1 MTGTMPAVSPADT
14 ASGGVWGDAA
24 RPGGGISV
32 EDHAYNAWSVAPHYL
47 EHMTAELARDL
58 IIECLAVAHR
68 HNFEARSGVTAGSMD
83 ARTLHDI
90 ASTIVRTAFS
100 DLGYDFNEPDAAS
113 CRMVVEHLS
122 RESHLRGTPAT
133 IIDHHICEYRK
144 VLAALESA

>member
-1 MTGTMPAVSPADT
+1 MDNHGYVT
-14 ASGGVWGDAA
+14 
-24 RPGGGISV
+24 
-32 EDHAYNAWSVAPHYL
+32 WSVAPHYL

-58 IIECLAVAHR
+58 IIECLSVAHR

-83 ARTLHDI
+83 ERTLHDI
-90 ASTIVRTAFS
+90 AHAIVREAFS

-133 IIDHHICEYRK
+133 IIDHHLCEYGK
-144 VLAALESA
+144 VLAALDAT